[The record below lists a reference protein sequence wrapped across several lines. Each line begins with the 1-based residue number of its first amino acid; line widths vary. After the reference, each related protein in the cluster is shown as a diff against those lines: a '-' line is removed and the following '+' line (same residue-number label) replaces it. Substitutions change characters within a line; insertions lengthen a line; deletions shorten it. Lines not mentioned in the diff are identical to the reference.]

1 MRAFALVLLAFPALL
16 ACGSTCPRESED
28 TPKRFT
34 GGTTSPDREH
44 YETNA
49 WDEPFVDFPAGRRL
63 ALVHGLRETPI
74 DLKIYVAFKKE
85 PLPEN
90 GKGFVAESAG
100 NQVLI
105 EGVDAETIRVRNDTC
120 EHFWLRLV
128 ASTVPSPDGTTP
140 DGGGGA
146 GGSPQ

>member
-1 MRAFALVLLAFPALL
+1 MIGRIRAAAAVALALPVL
-16 ACGSTCPRESED
+16 ACSSTCPRESED
-28 TPKRFT
+28 TARRYES
-34 GGTTSPDREH
+34 GTTSADRTV

-49 WDEPFVDFPAGRRL
+49 WDASFVDFPAGRRW
-63 ALVHGLRETPI
+63 ALVHGLSRTPI
-74 DLKIYVAFKKE
+74 ELRSYLAFKSK
-85 PLPEN
+85 PLPTD

-120 EHFWLRLV
+120 EHFYLRLV
-128 ASTVPSPDGTTP
+128 ASTVPTPDGT

-146 GGSPQ
+146 PP

>member
-1 MRAFALVLLAFPALL
+1 MRAFALVLPAVPILL

-34 GGTTSPDREH
+34 GGNTSADREH

-49 WDEPFVDFPAGRRL
+49 WDEAFVDFPAGRRW
-63 ALVHGLRETPI
+63 ALVHGLGETPI
-74 DLKIYVAFKKE
+74 DLKSYVAFKKK
-85 PLPEN
+85 PLPED

-128 ASTVPSPDGTTP
+128 ASTVPATDGT
-140 DGGGGA
+140 DGTGGA
-146 GGSPQ
+146 GGSP

>member
-1 MRAFALVLLAFPALL
+1 MRALALVLLTFPALA
-16 ACGSTCPRESED
+16 ACGEKCPRESEE

-49 WDEPFVDFPAGRRL
+49 WHESFVDFPAGRRW
-63 ALVHGLRETPI
+63 ALVHGLSATPI
-74 DLKIYVAFKKE
+74 DLKSYVGFKKN
-85 PLPEN
+85 PLPED

-105 EGVDAETIRVRNDTC
+105 EGVDEEVIRVRNDTC
-120 EHFWLRLV
+120 EHFYLRLV
-128 ASTVPSPDGTTP
+128 ASTVPAPDVPEGT
-140 DGGGGA
+140 GGA
-146 GGSPQ
+146 GGSP

>member
-1 MRAFALVLLAFPALL
+1 MRAFALVLSAFPGLL
-16 ACGSTCPRESED
+16 ACGSSCPREAED
-28 TPKRFT
+28 TAKRFT

-49 WDEPFVDFPAGRRL
+49 WDEPFVDFPAGRRW
-63 ALVHGLRETPI
+63 ALVHGLRTTPI
-74 DLKIYVAFKKE
+74 DLKSYVAFKSK

-105 EGVDAETIRVRNDTC
+105 EGVDEETIRVRNDTC
-120 EHFWLRLV
+120 EHFYLRLV
-128 ASTVPSPDGTTP
+128 ASTVPSTDVPEGT
-140 DGGGGA
+140 GGA
-146 GGSPQ
+146 GGSP

>member
-1 MRAFALVLLAFPALL
+1 MNVPRLLVAVVVPLLA
-16 ACGSTCPRESED
+16 ACGSSCPREAED
-28 TPKRFT
+28 TAKSYEKGRT
-34 GGTTSPDREH
+34 SADGTY

-49 WDEPFVDFPAGRRL
+49 WHEYFVDFPAGRRW

-74 DLKIYVAFKKE
+74 ELRSYLAFRKD

-90 GKGFVAESAG
+90 GRGFVAESAG

-105 EGVDAETIRVRNDTC
+105 EGVDEESVRVRNDTC

-128 ASTVPSPDGTTP
+128 ASTVPSADGS
-140 DGGGGA
+140 GGA
-146 GGSPQ
+146 GGSP